1 MQSPLVPRP
10 REPRLR
16 RHTLVALVYLVAA
29 SAYIL
34 ISGIGLAWRY
44 EYDVI
49 VLRAETL
56 KGLGFVIVT
65 SGLLWYG
72 LKRAYHTRLFG
83 ERIFTTLVESLD
95 DAVLVLRL
103 PERVVVYANPEAERL
118 FGYPESA
125 LAGADTRR
133 LHVDEASFAQFQA
146 LSAGEVAAGRP
157 YRGEFTMRA
166 RDGRVF
172 PTEHLVSMFTVDG
185 SERYAVSVVRD
196 ITERRRREEAVRES
210 EARFRQ
216 LAENLREVFWISS
229 PDKRVMEYVSP
240 AFESIWGHPPQALY
254 ERPTLFL
261 ETIHPDDRPA
271 VEAALPLQREGR
283 YDIEYRIIRPD
294 GATAWIWDRAVPIA
308 DDAGEVYR
316 IVGVAE
322 DITELKLAEQRFQ
335 QAQKMEAVGNLAGGI
350 AHDFNNLLTIILGS
364 LEALEDGGTALP
376 ERDAA
381 RIASARRA
389 AERGADLTR
398 RLLAFG
404 RGHATVSVD
413 VDVNRLIDDSHRILA
428 RTLGEDIELHI
439 EPVRPP
445 AWVSVDPTRLE
456 SGLLNLAV
464 NARDAMPG
472 GGGLTIRAVRERVD
486 ARQAESLGLA
496 ADAPYVVIEVTDTG
510 TGMTP
515 EVQSHAFEPFF
526 TTKEA
531 GRGSGLGLSTLYGF
545 ARQSGGTVTMAST
558 PGQGT
563 CFRLYLPEGEA
574 PVPAAAEVGNP
585 RAEPSA
591 DPLRGLQVLLVEDDD
606 TVRQLVVDQLQAL
619 GCAVTAVDRGDAARE
634 RLEAGVPGF
643 DVLISDVVMP
653 GGLSGPELAREA
665 RQRWPALRVLLTS
678 GYPDRASEAGADLP
692 EGVAFLAK
700 PFRAAQLAAALRALC
715 GPPTD

>member
-1 MQSPLVPRP
+1 M
-10 REPRLR
+10 
-16 RHTLVALVYLVAA
+16 ALLYLAVA

-34 ISGIGLAWRY
+34 ISGIGLAWFY
-44 EYDVI
+44 EYNVI

-56 KGLGFVIVT
+56 KGLGFVVVT

-72 LKRAYHTRLFG
+72 LKRAYHNRQFG

-103 PERVVVYANPEAERL
+103 PERVVVYANPEAQRL

-125 LAGADTRR
+125 LLGADTRH
-133 LHVDEASFAQFQA
+133 LHENEASFEQFQA

-172 PTEHLVSMFTVDG
+172 PTEHLVSMFTVDDH
-185 SERYAVSVVRD
+185 ERYAVSVVRD
-196 ITERRRREEAVRES
+196 ITERRRREEALRES

-229 PDKRVMEYVSP
+229 PDKRVLEYVSP
-240 AFESIWGHPPQALY
+240 AFESVWGYPVRALH
-254 ERPTLFL
+254 ERPSLFL
-261 ETIHPDDRPA
+261 EAVHPDDRPA
-271 VEAALPLQREGR
+271 VEAALPLQREGG
-283 YDIEYRIIRPD
+283 YDTEYRILRPD
-294 GATAWIWDRAVPIA
+294 GETVWIWDRAVPIA
-308 DDAGEVYR
+308 DEAGEIYR

-322 DITELKLAEQRFQ
+322 DITRMKAAEHRFQ

-350 AHDFNNLLTIILGS
+350 AHDFNNLLTVILGS
-364 LEALEDGGTALP
+364 LETVEDRGTELQAG
-376 ERDAA
+376 DAA

-428 RTLGEDIELHI
+428 RTLGEDIELRI
-439 EPVRPP
+439 EPVRPA
-445 AWVSVDPTRLE
+445 AWVKVDPTRLE

-464 NARDAMPG
+464 NARDAMPDG
-472 GGGLTIRAVRERVD
+472 GSLTIRAGRERVG
-486 ARQAESLGLA
+486 ARQAASLGLA
-496 ADAPYVVIEVTDTG
+496 ASGAYVVIAVTDTG
-510 TGMTP
+510 IGMSP
-515 EVQSHAFEPFF
+515 DVQNHAFEPFF

-545 ARQSGGTVTMAST
+545 MRQSGGTVTMAST

-563 CFRLYLPEGEA
+563 CFRLYIPEAEA
-574 PVPAAAEVGNP
+574 PRAAAVEADTAAVADSQSS
-585 RAEPSA
+585 AEGLA
-591 DPLRGLQVLLVEDDD
+591 GLRVLVVEDDD
-606 TVRQLVVDQLQAL
+606 TVRALIIDQLRGL
-619 GCAVTAVDRGDAARE
+619 GCEVAAEDRGDAARV
-634 RLEAGVPGF
+634 RLEAAGPDF

-653 GGLSGPELAREA
+653 GGLSGTALAREA

-678 GYPDRASEAGADLP
+678 GYPERAREVDEALP
-692 EGVAFLAK
+692 TGVAFLAK
-700 PFRAAQLAAALRALC
+700 PFRVGQLAASLRALC
-715 GPPTD
+715 GQLAD